1 MKERDVVLAVLPQAD
16 GQRKPRPVLLLREM
30 PQYGDFLVCGIST
43 QLRQYVPNF
52 DELIQANDPDFGESG
67 LIKPS
72 VVRLNFLAIVRP
84 AEILGQMGRLSVD
97 RHQRLLSN
105 LANYLKA

>member
-1 MKERDVVLAVLPQAD
+1 LAALPQAD
-16 GQRKPRPVLLLREM
+16 GQKKLCPVLLLRQM
-30 PQYGDFLVCGIST
+30 PQYGNFLVCGIST
-43 QLRQYVPNF
+43 QIRQYVPNF
-52 DELIQANDPDFGESG
+52 DELIQANDPDFGASG

-72 VVRLNFLAIVRP
+72 VVRLNFLAIVCP
-84 AEILGQMGRLSVD
+84 AEIIGQMGRLSSD